1 MPLDAARSRARMASS
16 VSAWRSDSATGDP
29 TNDFRALTTRVLTSD
44 LTPRLRAARR
54 TPARACFFADA
65 VRLATSHRQAGI
77 SHELRII
84 SAHGIRARRQAP
96 EGASRRVHS
105 ADRGPHRRRRRRGRS
120 ERVVWRGPARRRG
133 ADQDRRRR
141 QRAGQRRPPLR
152 GASPDHP
159 RGKRERRAFRPA
171 RRLRRRARRAR
182 WHGRDHAPA
191 QPPRCR
197 IDARSRRR
205 ASGGHGGAS
214 RPHGRGRAGHRQESA
229 RRLIE
234 QLGRHHRKALPGPR
248 SRVSS
253 QAESRRRELS
263 IALPARAKLNLDL
276 AILGRRSD
284 GFHDVHTTLQAID
297 LHDLVTLTKAE
308 QTTLTTSGLPTKN
321 PRENSVLKA
330 LAALEQAA
338 NRPLP
343 THIHLH
349 KRIPPGSGMGG
360 ASSDAAAT
368 LKALANLHHVTADLR
383 AIAITLGADVP
394 FFLNGGTAIADERG
408 DHLTPIDTQPQW
420 FAIAWPGVEL
430 PTPDVYRAWD
440 ATERPQSN
448 EPNHLTEAAMTIEP
462 RLREF

>member
-1 MPLDAARSRARMASS
+1 M
-16 VSAWRSDSATGDP
+16 
-29 TNDFRALTTRVLTSD
+29 
-44 LTPRLRAARR
+44 
-54 TPARACFFADA
+54 
-65 VRLATSHRQAGI
+65 
-77 SHELRII
+77 
-84 SAHGIRARRQAP
+84 
-96 EGASRRVHS
+96 
-105 ADRGPHRRRRRRGRS
+105 
-120 ERVVWRGPARRRG
+120 
-133 ADQDRRRR
+133 
-141 QRAGQRRPPLR
+141 
-152 GASPDHP
+152 
-159 RGKRERRAFRPA
+159 
-171 RRLRRRARRAR
+171 
-182 WHGRDHAPA
+182 
-191 QPPRCR
+191 
-197 IDARSRRR
+197 
-205 ASGGHGGAS
+205 
-214 RPHGRGRAGHRQESA
+214 
-229 RRLIE
+229 
-234 QLGRHHRKALPGPR
+234 
-248 SRVSS
+248 
-253 QAESRRRELS
+253 S

-308 QTTLTTSGLPTKN
+308 QTTLTTSGLPVTN

-330 LAALEQAA
+330 LAALEQVT

-440 ATERPQSN
+440 AMKKPPENS
-448 EPNHLTEAAMTIEP
+448 PNQLTEAAMSIEP
-462 RLREF
+462 GLREFANALNSHERGWQMTGSGSAFFLRCAGKRAAGEIVEGLKSLNCWAAIAQSVGAWD